1 MERAAATFI
10 KHFANA
16 NRTKRMNILRS
27 KAKPERQRRTFST
40 GRRTSIGFEVRL
52 CGAYENIGFRF
63 LGWMCFLSYS
73 GSCRYHSNA
82 ESLAGGRPEATHE
95 YYVPSL

>member
-40 GRRTSIGFEVRL
+40 GFSAGCAFSPIVALAAIIRTRNLLQEEDQKQHMNTMFPP
-52 CGAYENIGFRF
+52 YK
-63 LGWMCFLSYS
+63 
-73 GSCRYHSNA
+73 
-82 ESLAGGRPEATHE
+82 
-95 YYVPSL
+95 